1 MRRRAFITL
10 GGGAAAAWPL
20 AARAQ
25 QAPMPVIG
33 FLGVASP
40 ETWTKNVAA
49 FKQGLSQTGFVEGQN
64 VVIEYRWAHG
74 DYTRL
79 PALSTDLATLRVT
92 VIAATG
98 GSRSALAA
106 KAATATIPVIFV
118 FGDGDPVKHGLVE
131 SINHPG
137 RNITGITMIA
147 GVLEP
152 KRLELLREIAPKTS
166 TVHILVNPNNA
177 GVLQDIPNV
186 AAAAGKIGLGF
197 EVLQAGSESEI
208 DGAFATLGRDKA
220 QALMIANDAFFTA
233 RASQIAALAA
243 HYSLPAVYPW
253 REQAEAGGLISYGT
267 SIREAFR
274 QSGIYVGQI
283 LKGAKAAD
291 LPVQQPTKF
300 ELVIN
305 LKTAKALGLD
315 VPPSLL
321 VRADEVIE

>member
-1 MRRRAFITL
+1 MRRREFIRL
-10 GGGAAAAWPL
+10 AGGAAATWPL

-33 FLGVASP
+33 FIGVASP
-40 ETWTKNVAA
+40 ATWTKNVAA
-49 FKQGLSQTGFVEGQN
+49 FKQGLSQTGFVEGHN
-64 VVIEYRWAHG
+64 VTIQYRWAHG

-79 PALSTDLATLRVT
+79 PALATDLASLRVT

-106 KAATATIPVIFV
+106 KAATATIPVVFL

-131 SINHPG
+131 SINYPG

-147 GVLEP
+147 GTLEP

-177 GVLQDIPNV
+177 GVLQDIPTV
-186 AAAAGKIGLGF
+186 AAAASKIGLGF
-197 EVLQAGSESEI
+197 EVVQAGSESEI

-233 RASQIAALAA
+233 RASQIAELAA
-243 HYSLPAVYPW
+243 RYSLPAVYPW

-283 LKGAKAAD
+283 LKGARAAD

-305 LKTAKALGLD
+305 LQAAKALGLD

-321 VRADEVIE
+321 VVPTR

>member
-1 MRRRAFITL
+1 M
-10 GGGAAAAWPL
+10 
-20 AARAQ
+20 
-25 QAPMPVIG
+25 
-33 FLGVASP
+33 
-40 ETWTKNVAA
+40 
-49 FKQGLSQTGFVEGQN
+49 
-64 VVIEYRWAHG
+64 
-74 DYTRL
+74 
-79 PALSTDLATLRVT
+79 
-92 VIAATG
+92 IAATG

-106 KAATATIPVIFV
+106 KAATATIPVVFL

-131 SINHPG
+131 SINYPG

-147 GVLEP
+147 GTLEP

-177 GVLQDIPNV
+177 GVLQDIPTV
-186 AAAAGKIGLGF
+186 AAAASKIGLGF
-197 EVLQAGSESEI
+197 EVVQAASESEI
-208 DGAFATLGRDKA
+208 DGAFATLDRDKA

-233 RASQIAALAA
+233 RASQIAELAA
-243 HYSLPAVYPW
+243 RYSLPAVYPW

-283 LKGAKAAD
+283 LKGARAAD

-305 LKTAKALGLD
+305 LQAAKALGLD

>member
-1 MRRRAFITL
+1 MIRRGFITL
-10 GGGAAAAWPL
+10 LGGVVGAWPL
-20 AARAQ
+20 GARAQ

-40 ETWTKNVAA
+40 ATWTKNVAA
-49 FKQGLSQTGFVEGQN
+49 FKQGLSQTGFVEGRN
-64 VVIEYRWAHG
+64 VTIQYRWVHG

-79 PALSTDLATLRVT
+79 PALATDLASLRVS

-106 KAATATIPVIFV
+106 KAATATIPVVFL

-131 SINHPG
+131 SINYPG

-147 GVLEP
+147 GTLEP

-166 TVHILVNPNNA
+166 SVHILVNPNNA

-197 EVLQAGSESEI
+197 EVVQAGSESEI
-208 DGAFATLGRDKA
+208 DGAFATLGGDKA

-243 HYSLPAVYPW
+243 RYSLPAVYPW

-274 QSGIYVGQI
+274 QCGIYVGQI
-283 LKGAKAAD
+283 LKGARASD

-305 LKTAKALGLD
+305 LQAARALGLE
-315 VPPSLL
+315 VPHSLL

>member
-1 MRRRAFITL
+1 MRRREFMKL
-10 GGGAAAAWPL
+10 LGGAAAAWPVS
-20 AARAQ
+20 ARAQ

-64 VVIEYRWAHG
+64 VMIEYRWAHG

-79 PALSTDLATLRVT
+79 PALATDLATLRVS

-137 RNITGITMIA
+137 RDITGITMIA
-147 GVLEP
+147 GMLEP

-243 HYSLPAVYPW
+243 RYSLPAVYPW

-283 LKGAKAAD
+283 LKGAKAA
-291 LPVQQPTKF
+291 V
-300 ELVIN
+300 
-305 LKTAKALGLD
+305 ALAHGTGG
-315 VPPSLL
+315 SLATRHGSATL
-321 VRADEVIE
+321 IMGRE